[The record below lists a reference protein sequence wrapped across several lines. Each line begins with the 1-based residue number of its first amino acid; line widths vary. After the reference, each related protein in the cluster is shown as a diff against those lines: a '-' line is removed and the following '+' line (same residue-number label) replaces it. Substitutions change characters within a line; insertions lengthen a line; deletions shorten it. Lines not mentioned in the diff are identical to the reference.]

1 MTAPWN
7 LRSSMRSALAAAALI
22 GALAAVPAAR
32 ADVYTLRIGSGH
44 APTALYVVLMR
55 DFFVPEV
62 KRRVA
67 ERTKHTVNFTE
78 AYGGSIVK
86 VNETLRGVQNG
97 IIDIGGFCVC
107 FEGSNLPLQ
116 NFQMA
121 LPFGTQ
127 SSEQSVRIVRAVH
140 NRVPELAATYEQRF
154 NQRLLALIGLDDYN
168 IGTTFAWTDIAQLKG
183 RKIAGSG
190 PNLAWLEFVGAV
202 PVTGGLPDAYVNM
215 QTKVVDGYILLPS
228 VWLAAKLYEPGP
240 YFTLIGFGAMTIHAL
255 TANLATLNRL
265 PPEVR
270 DIIVEVAREY
280 EAMNGKRFDEQYQKA
295 VAGLKA
301 VGARVET
308 LPPAARAAWAQALK
322 DLPAKRAKE
331 MDAMGLPGSR
341 TLQIAIEESEKAGYN
356 WPVRYLLK

>member
-1 MTAPWN
+1 MTVPWN
-7 LRSSMRSALAAAALI
+7 LRSSMRSALAATALI

-86 VNETLRGVQNG
+86 VNETLRGVQ
-97 IIDIGGFCVC
+97 
-107 FEGSNLPLQ
+107 
-116 NFQMA
+116 
-121 LPFGTQ
+121 
-127 SSEQSVRIVRAVH
+127 
-140 NRVPELAATYEQRF
+140 
-154 NQRLLALIGLDDYN
+154 
-168 IGTTFAWTDIAQLKG
+168 
-183 RKIAGSG
+183 
-190 PNLAWLEFVGAV
+190 
-202 PVTGGLPDAYVNM
+202 
-215 QTKVVDGYILLPS
+215 DG
-228 VWLAAKLYEPGP
+228 
-240 YFTLIGFGAMTIHAL
+240 
-255 TANLATLNRL
+255 
-265 PPEVR
+265 
-270 DIIVEVAREY
+270 IIVEVAREY

-301 VGARVET
+301 AGARVET
-308 LPPAARAAWAQALK
+308 LPPSVRAAWAQALK
-322 DLPAKRAKE
+322 YLPAKRAKE